1 MGWVSNESRQKLC
14 IAWGFF
20 FYRRQ
25 HHHHRLEATTCSCT
39 QLSSEN
45 EDKWFSPH
53 IVRPCS
59 CRSFGRLF
67 PNPRRVRSRVAP
79 LGFAAAPHA
88 RQGEAEWMTG
98 FPVRKGKRKVGRW
111 RRALGCRRAVRAWKS
126 RWSDAPYSSESLL
139 PNRGPRPG
147 LTPARNA
154 HGQRVPRQPD
164 PSHSAPR
171 QRANEALF
179 GSFYTL
185 KRAFLYKRISHGRS
199 TKYL

>member
-1 MGWVSNESRQKLC
+1 MKVVRNFASP
-14 IAWGFF
+14 GFF

-53 IVRPCS
+53 MVRRPCS

-67 PNPRRVRSRVAP
+67 PSPRRHGA
-79 LGFAAAPHA
+79 
-88 RQGEAEWMTG
+88 AEWMTG
-98 FPVRKGKRKVGRW
+98 SPVRKGKKGGRSGW
-111 RRALGCRRAVRAWKS
+111 AVEARLVAGSACVES

-147 LTPARNA
+147 LTPAQNA

-164 PSHSAPR
+164 HPSHSAPR
-171 QRANEALF
+171 RQRANEAF

-199 TKYL
+199 TK

>member
-1 MGWVSNESRQKLC
+1 LHRLGVFFLQKTTPSSSS
-14 IAWGFF
+14 
-20 FYRRQ
+20 
-25 HHHHRLEATTCSCT
+25 RLEATTCSCT

-98 FPVRKGKRKVGRW
+98 FPVRKGKRKVGQDGW
-111 RRALGCRRAVRAWKS
+111 PVEARAWLQEGSACVES

-147 LTPARNA
+147 LTPAQNA

-164 PSHSAPR
+164 HPSHSAPRR

-185 KRAFLYKRISHGRS
+185 KRAFLYKRIWHGRS
-199 TKYL
+199 TK